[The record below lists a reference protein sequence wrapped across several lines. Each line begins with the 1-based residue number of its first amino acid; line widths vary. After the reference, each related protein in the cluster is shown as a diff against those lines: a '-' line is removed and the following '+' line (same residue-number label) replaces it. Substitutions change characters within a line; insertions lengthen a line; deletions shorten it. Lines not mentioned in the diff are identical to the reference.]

1 MITLFG
7 KWIKPAVFITEDGK
21 QMTVYAYQMQIQ
33 KINFPVDCFIQ
44 LDGNEVK
51 NFLEV
56 VR

>member
-1 MITLFG
+1 MVTLLG

-21 QMTVYAYQMQIQ
+21 QMTVYAYQIVVE
-33 KINFPVDCFIQ
+33 KLNFPVDCFIQ

-51 NFLEV
+51 GFLEV